1 MNISVIIP
9 VYNVERFVERCITS
23 IMKQTYTDGVECIII
38 NDCTPDR
45 SMEIVER
52 LITQYGGPI
61 LFKLIY
67 HENNKGIAAVRNTG
81 LDAATGDY
89 TIYIDSDDYCEPD
102 MLEKMYKKALE
113 EDADI
118 VGAAY
123 WIENREQQIYVM
135 NNVASDRNVRLKD
148 LLLNKLGPSIWSK
161 LIRRKLY
168 IDNHLRYVD
177 GLNMGEDLFI
187 IYRLFYYAQRII
199 CITAAFTHYIKYNS
213 NSYTVSMS
221 LNSLKNIAKGDKCMM
236 EFFYSVGLEKELQ
249 DELVYRRI
257 LNRMMILQY
266 TDGSLQKEMD
276 IPFRNIPYSKSLKA
290 LFSNQRLSLY
300 WKIGY
305 SFAFIGALPI
315 YNFMKVIRNY
325 LKCRVSN
332 QIWVPK

>member
-9 VYNVERFVERCITS
+9 IYNVERFVERCITS

-61 LFKLIY
+61 QFKLIN

-102 MLEKMYKKALE
+102 MLEKMYAKALE

-123 WIENREQQIYVM
+123 WIEYKERQIYVM
-135 NNVASDRNVRLKD
+135 NNIASDRNIRMKD
-148 LLLNKLGPSIWSK
+148 LLLGKLHPSIWSK

-168 IDNHLRYVD
+168 TDNHLRYVD

-187 IYRLFYYAQRII
+187 TYRLFYYAQRIV
-199 CITAAFTHYIKYNS
+199 CITSAFTHYIKYNS
-213 NSYTVSMS
+213 NSYTVSLS
-221 LNSLKNIAKGDKCMM
+221 LNSLKNIIKGDSYIIK
-236 EFFYSVGLEKELQ
+236 FFLSVGLYREFG
-249 DELVYRRI
+249 DEILYKRI
-257 LNRMMILQY
+257 LSRMVILFHAN
-266 TDGSLQKEMD
+266 GSLQKELNAIYQD
-276 IPFRNIPYSKSLKA
+276 IPFLKSAKF
-290 LFSNQRLSLY
+290 LFSNQKLSIY

-315 YNFMKVIRNY
+315 YNFMKIVRYYI
-325 LKCRVSN
+325 KE
-332 QIWVPK
+332 K